1 MYGKIFESM
10 YKGTLYGQ
18 WEAIV
23 TFQQLIVLCD
33 KDGLVDMTPPAIAAT
48 TSIPLDIIQKG
59 IEALQQPDPY
69 SRSPAQDGRRIVL
82 ADPARPWGWTIVNYD
97 YYKNLASRE
106 DKKEKDR
113 LRMAENRNQINHVAG
128 SREQSQTVA
137 DVAHVDVD
145 VDVDVD
151 TNITTSSQAK
161 ACGNSASGIQD
172 CPHQEIIALYH
183 KILPTNPTVKMWG
196 SGRQASLRQ
205 RWKENPSIEEWTAF
219 FSRVAKSKFLTG
231 RVNQGDRKPFVASL
245 AWLTKAENFA
255 KVLEGR
261 YE

>member
-113 LRMAENRNQINHVAG
+113 LRMAENRNQINHVAD

-137 DVAHVDVD
+137 DVAHVNVNINTDVNAD
-145 VDVDVD
+145 RERGADKPPTRSNRFTKPTIVEIREYCQSIGASINPVTFFNHYETVGWKVGKNPMKDWKAAVRGWNSRD
-151 TNITTSSQAK
+151 AK
-161 ACGNSASGIQD
+161 
-172 CPHQEIIALYH
+172 
-183 KILPTNPTVKMWG
+183 
-196 SGRQASLRQ
+196 
-205 RWKENPSIEEWTAF
+205 
-219 FSRVAKSKFLTG
+219 
-231 RVNQGDRKPFVASL
+231 
-245 AWLTKAENFA
+245 
-255 KVLEGR
+255 
-261 YE
+261 